1 MKNKIKLGKLFTLII
16 ILIFTVI
23 GLILLFGDNS
33 KEKIEAFSLLV
44 NTMFPYLAI
53 PSAGVAISGI
63 IKKVLPLI
71 KNRNKNAD
79 KV

>member
-1 MKNKIKLGKLFTLII
+1 MKNKIRLGKLFTLII

-44 NTMFPYLAI
+44 QTMFPYLAI
-53 PSAGVAISGI
+53 PSTGVAISGI

-71 KNRNKNAD
+71 KKENKNVD